1 MLPLQL
7 PALRDRPQ
15 DVPVLVRHY
24 AHEAC
29 LAWSREPV
37 QFSEPAMKLMQAHPW
52 PGNVRQLQSV
62 AMRLVLMTHGALI
75 DAASVAAQLLAEP
88 DVSADPAP
96 AADSRIVPSAA
107 SLPSATAAPV
117 GAELVRPYAPVV
129 AGDAE
134 RVRDA
139 LIRAGG
145 NCSRA
150 AQMLGM
156 TRRQFTY
163 RLEKLAQAGD

>member
-1 MLPLQL
+1 
-7 PALRDRPQ
+7 
-15 DVPVLVRHY
+15 
-24 AHEAC
+24 
-29 LAWSREPV
+29 
-37 QFSEPAMKLMQAHPW
+37 
-52 PGNVRQLQSV
+52 
-62 AMRLVLMTHGALI
+62 
-75 DAASVAAQLLAEP
+75 
-88 DVSADPAP
+88 
-96 AADSRIVPSAA
+96 
-107 SLPSATAAPV
+107 
-117 GAELVRPYAPVV
+117 V

-145 NCSRA
+145 NRSRA